1 MKKLLALVL
10 AALGVLW
17 VRSRRDDGVATTRT
31 TWEQATDPV

>member
-17 VRSRRDDGVATTRT
+17 VRSRRDDEAATTRT

>member
-17 VRSRRDDGVATTRT
+17 VRSRCDDGTATTRT

>member
-1 MKKLLALVL
+1 MKKLLAVVL

-17 VRSRRDDGVATTRT
+17 AVARRDDGAAATRT

>member
-1 MKKLLALVL
+1 MKKLLGLVL

-17 VRSRRDDGVATTRT
+17 VRSRRDDGATATRT